1 MDFHH
6 FWVRQFRVATILENQ
21 SEFDISHDFSD
32 PTQLLHNKIIIPS
45 TFKPVRMVHYMY
57 ICMCACWSHFYPRS
71 PRKLFENFVYKLS
84 GVWSVNFALI
94 SCRFEGVSARERGLN
109 PRGVAYGAVTC
120 LYSALAPSAAA
131 AIAHIK

>member
-1 MDFHH
+1 MQCAH
-6 FWVRQFRVATILENQ
+6 VGV
-21 SEFDISHDFSD
+21 
-32 PTQLLHNKIIIPS
+32 
-45 TFKPVRMVHYMY
+45 TFTL
-57 ICMCACWSHFYPRS
+57 AA

-131 AIAHIK
+131 AIAHIKQFSSCLIVSTTRGTD